1 MSRSKDKPLV
11 YENAPDWLVAYMRY
25 RRSVLGNTETSA
37 ETFFGALREYFQWL
51 SQYKATGTQPRKE
64 ENLRDISILSLP
76 LSVALDVT
84 KNDIETYLYF
94 LTDVLYNVPRTR
106 EKKLVAIRTFYDY
119 VMDHQEDLEIEVT
132 ENPAARVRRPKGD
145 KKQPIYLPVEDQT
158 AFLEAISGEN
168 GVRDYAMFLLLLT
181 AGLRV
186 SECVGIDMKDVNLRN
201 LTIRI
206 YGKGS
211 KERIAHITPRCADAI
226 QRYITEYREL
236 ITNLQTDALFVSRRR
251 GNRLTTRSIEKT
263 MQKHILEANLGGMG
277 YTPHKLRHSVGTT
290 LAQDG
295 VDLLTI
301 QNVLGHEHPS
311 TTEIYTHL
319 TNADVARAVN
329 SSSLGALGSLL
340 HRQRKE

>member
-1 MSRSKDKPLV
+1 MPQDKDKPLV
-11 YENAPDWLVAYMRY
+11 YENAPDWLVAYMHY
-25 RRSVLGNTETSA
+25 RRSVLGNTVTST

-51 SQYKATGTQPRKE
+51 SQFKATGTRPKTE
-64 ENLRDISILSLP
+64 DDLREINILSLP
-76 LSVALDVT
+76 LSVALEVS
-84 KNDIETYLYF
+84 KNDIEAYLYF
-94 LTDVLYNVPRTR
+94 LTDVLYNGPRTR

-119 VMDHQEDLEIEVT
+119 VMDHQEDLEVRIT
-132 ENPAARVRRPKGD
+132 QNPASRVRKPKAD
-145 KKQPIYLPVEDQT
+145 KKQPIYLPSEDQT

-186 SECVGIDMKDVNLRN
+186 SECVGIDMKDMNLRN

-206 YGKGS
+206 RGKGN
-211 KERIAHITPRCADAI
+211 KERIAYITPRCAGAI
-226 QRYITEYREL
+226 QRYIEEYRNL
-236 ITNLQTDALFVSRRR
+236 ISNLQTDALFVSKRQ
-251 GNRLTTRSIEKT
+251 GSRLTTRSVERA
-263 MQKHILEANLGGMG
+263 MDKHIAAAKLSGMC

-319 TNADVARAVN
+319 TSADVAKAVN
-329 SSSLGALGSLL
+329 SSSLAGLGM
-340 HRQRKE
+340 KKK

>member
-1 MSRSKDKPLV
+1 MPQNKDKPLV

-25 RRSVLGNTETSA
+25 RRSVLSNTDTSTM
-37 ETFFGALREYFQWL
+37 TFFGALREYFQWL
-51 SQYKATGTQPRKE
+51 SQYKATGTQPKSE
-64 ENLRDISILSLP
+64 EALREISILSLP
-76 LSVALDVT
+76 LSVALDAT

-94 LTDVLYNVPRTR
+94 LTDVLYNSPRTR

-119 VMDHQEDLEIEVT
+119 VLDHQEELEVELA
-132 ENPAARVRRPKGD
+132 ENPAARVRRPKAD
-145 KKQPIYLPVEDQT
+145 KKQPIFLPSEDQT
-158 AFLEAISGEN
+158 AFLEAITGEN
-168 GVRDYAMFLLLLT
+168 GVRDYAIFLLFLT

-186 SECVGIDMKDVNLRN
+186 SECVGIDLKDMNLRN

-206 YGKGS
+206 RGKGK
-211 KERIAHITPRCADAI
+211 KERIAHITPRCAGAI
-226 QRYITEYREL
+226 QRYIEEYRSL
-236 ITNLQTDALFVSRRR
+236 IPDLQTDALFVSKRQ
-251 GNRLTTRSIEKT
+251 GTRLTTRSVERA
-263 MQKHILEANLGGMG
+263 MDKHIQEAKLGGMG

-319 TNADVARAVN
+319 TNADVAKAVN
-329 SSSLGALGSLL
+329 TSSLADLGMKNI
-340 HRQRKE
+340 QK

>member
-1 MSRSKDKPLV
+1 MAVHRDKDKSLV
-11 YENAPDWLVAYMRY
+11 YENAPDWLVAYMHY
-25 RRSVLGNTETSA
+25 RRSVLGNTVTST

-51 SQYKATGTQPRKE
+51 SQFKATGTRPKTE
-64 ENLRDISILSLP
+64 EDLRDINILSLP
-76 LSVALDVT
+76 LSTALEVT
-84 KNDIETYLYF
+84 KNDIEAYLYF

-106 EKKLVAIRTFYDY
+106 EKKLVAVRTFYDY
-119 VMDHQEDLEIEVT
+119 VMDHQEDLEVQIT
-132 ENPAARVRRPKGD
+132 ENPAARVRRPKAD
-145 KKQPIYLPVEDQT
+145 KKQPIYLPSEDQT

-186 SECVGIDMKDVNLRN
+186 SECVGIDMKDMNLRN

-206 YGKGS
+206 LGKGN
-211 KERIAHITPRCADAI
+211 KERIAHITPRCAGAI
-226 QRYITEYREL
+226 QRYIEEYRNL
-236 ITNLQTDALFVSRRR
+236 IPGLQTDALFVSKRQ
-251 GNRLTTRSIEKT
+251 GSRLTTRSVERA
-263 MQKHILEANLGGMG
+263 MDKHISNAKLQGMG

-319 TNADVARAVN
+319 TNADVAKAVN
-329 SSSLGALGSLL
+329 SSSLAGLGI
-340 HRQRKE
+340 KER

>member
-1 MSRSKDKPLV
+1 MAVPRDKDKSLV
-11 YENAPDWLVAYMRY
+11 YENAPDWLVAYMHY
-25 RRSVLGNTETSA
+25 RRSVLGNTVTST

-64 ENLRDISILSLP
+64 EDLRDICILSLP
-76 LSVALDVT
+76 FSVALETT

-94 LTDVLYNVPRTR
+94 LTDVLYNAPRTR

-119 VMDHQEDLEIEVT
+119 VMDHQEALDVQIT
-132 ENPAARVRRPKGD
+132 ENPAARVRRPKAD

-168 GVRDYAMFLLLLT
+168 GIRDYAMFLLLLT

-186 SECVGIDMKDVNLRN
+186 SECVGIDMKDMNLRN

-206 YGKGS
+206 RGKGS
-211 KERIAHITPRCADAI
+211 KERIAHITPRCAGAI
-226 QRYITEYREL
+226 QRYIEEYRNL
-236 ITNLQTDALFVSRRR
+236 ISNLQTDALFVSKRQ
-251 GNRLTTRSIEKT
+251 GFRLTTRSVERA
-263 MQKHILEANLGGMG
+263 MEKHILEAKLGGMG

-319 TNADVARAVN
+319 TNADVAKAVN
-329 SSSLGALGSLL
+329 SSSLAGLGM
-340 HRQRKE
+340 KEK